1 MAHQHMHALY
11 QPDTHHGYGAKS
23 RSPPYL
29 VTHDALTLM
38 AHVILKNASDVIPR
52 CKKAFEV
59 KEQVRVE
66 ASQGTVG
73 HAEFQIGTSR

>member
-1 MAHQHMHALY
+1 MPCTSQTHLMAMSQNHARRL
-11 QPDTHHGYGAKS
+11 T
-23 RSPPYL
+23 SPPYL

-38 AHVILKNASDVIPR
+38 AHVILENASDVIPR
-52 CKKAFEV
+52 CKKAFEI

-66 ASQGTVG
+66 APQGTVG

>member
-1 MAHQHMHALY
+1 
-11 QPDTHHGYGAKS
+11 
-23 RSPPYL
+23 
-29 VTHDALTLM
+29 M

-66 ASQGTVG
+66 APQGTVG